1 MTSFQKRNSL
11 LAEAQTI
18 PFREKVSVV
27 RVWGEEAASKIM

>member
-18 PFREKVSVV
+18 PFREKVSVF
-27 RVWGEEAASKIM
+27 RVWGEETVSEIM